1 MPMAVKWLSMAVN
14 GCQWLSMAVK
24 PVWEVHGTG
33 SNTAHWLEGG
43 VSTFQASN
51 SGLREVLA
59 RSNSGLREVL
69 AQCSNTGLREVLERS
84 NTWLASLLAQAF

>member
-1 MPMAVKWLSMAVN
+1 
-14 GCQWLSMAVK
+14 MAVK

-43 VSTFQASN
+43 VSTFQQWN
-51 SGLREVLA
+51 LREVLA

>member
-1 MPMAVKWLSMAVN
+1 MERVPTL
-14 GCQWLSMAVK
+14 L
-24 PVWEVHGTG
+24 TG
-33 SNTAHWLEGG
+33 W
-43 VSTFQASN
+43 
-51 SGLREVLA
+51 REVLA